1 MAPAARSSELFPLPM
16 TSRILIIDDH
26 AVVRKMLKLLIETHA
41 GWEVCGEAGNGLEA
55 LAKVTELKPD
65 LVIMDLAM
73 PVMDGIRAS
82 REISAEMPTVPIL
95 MHTLHYSPELEL
107 AAKKV
112 GVRRVVAKAQAG
124 EELLNAIEALLD
136 EAGKTAGDTVSAP
149 QVAAPTVDLA
159 NSTVPIDG
167 VDLTASVGEED
178 LPKPD

>member
-26 AVVRKMLKLLIETHA
+26 AVVRKMLKLLIETHP
-41 GWEVCGEAGNGLEA
+41 GWEVCGEAENGLEA
-55 LAKVTELKPD
+55 IAKVRELKPD
-65 LVIMDLAM
+65 LIIMDLAM
-73 PVMDGIRAS
+73 PLMDGIRAS

-95 MHTLHYSPELEL
+95 MHTLHHSSELEL
-107 AAKKV
+107 EAKKV

-124 EELLNAIEALLD
+124 EELLNAIEALLN
-136 EAGKTAGDTVSAP
+136 AASTTPADTVSAP

-167 VDLTASVGEED
+167 VELTA
-178 LPKPD
+178 